1 VIPIAKP
8 LLGDEEK
15 RAVVDVLSSGM
26 LASGPK
32 VKEFEERFAKY
43 VGVKYA
49 VATSSGTTALHLAL
63 LSLGIGKGNEVIIP
77 SFSFIAT
84 ANAILFCGAKPVFC
98 DIDPKTY
105 NIDTDK
111 IEKLITN
118 RTKAIL
124 PVHLYGQPADL
135 KPIMEI
141 AEKHNLYVI
150 GDAAQAHGAEYNGKK
165 IGSFGDVEC
174 FSFYPTKNMTTGEG
188 GMITTN
194 SKEIAEMARSLGNH
208 GREETQWGY
217 EHVRLGYNYRMTDV
231 EAAIGIEQLKK
242 LDRFNDARI
251 KNARFYDEELGEV
264 EGIVTPYVMENAKHV
279 YHQYT
284 IRVKRKKR
292 EKLIEIFKKKG
303 IGYGIYYPKP
313 LHFYPHLRKFTHDDL
328 KNSENVADEVISIPV
343 HPGLREEDLAL
354 VVDAIKEGMR

>member
-1 VIPIAKP
+1 
-8 LLGDEEK
+8 
-15 RAVVDVLSSGM
+15 M

-32 VKEFEERFAKY
+32 VKEFEKRFAKY

-63 LSLGIGKGNEVIIP
+63 LSLGIGRGDEVIVP

-105 NIDTDK
+105 NIDTNK
-111 IEKLITN
+111 IEKLITK

-124 PVHLYGQPADL
+124 PVHLYGQPADF

-150 GDAAQAHGAEYNGKK
+150 GDAAQAHGAEYYGGK

-194 SKEIAEMARSLGNH
+194 SEEIAER
-208 GREETQWGY
+208 
-217 EHVRLGYNYRMTDV
+217 
-231 EAAIGIEQLKK
+231 AI
-242 LDRFNDARI
+242 
-251 KNARFYDEELGEV
+251 
-264 EGIVTPYVMENAKHV
+264 
-279 YHQYT
+279 
-284 IRVKRKKR
+284 
-292 EKLIEIFKKKG
+292 
-303 IGYGIYYPKP
+303 
-313 LHFYPHLRKFTHDDL
+313 DL
-328 KNSENVADEVISIPV
+328 
-343 HPGLREEDLAL
+343 
-354 VVDAIKEGMR
+354 